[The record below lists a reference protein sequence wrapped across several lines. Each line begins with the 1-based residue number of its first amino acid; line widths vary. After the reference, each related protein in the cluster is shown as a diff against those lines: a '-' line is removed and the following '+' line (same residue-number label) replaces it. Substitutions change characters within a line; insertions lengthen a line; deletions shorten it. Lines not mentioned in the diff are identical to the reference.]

1 MRVRWLRMVMAFDR
15 VGHRLPYAMSR
26 GYAAQKTTTV
36 VGHSWADEPDQFRVD
51 CAAIEKVCYSTE
63 IINKIDELFVP

>member
-1 MRVRWLRMVMAFDR
+1 MRMRRLGVVVAFDR
-15 VGHRLPYAMSR
+15 VGHRLAHGMAGLNATQETASVIWR
-26 GYAAQKTTTV
+26 FR
-36 VGHSWADEPDQFRVD
+36 ADKRDQFRVD

>member
-1 MRVRWLRMVMAFDR
+1 MHVRRLGVVVAFDQ
-15 VGHRLPYAMSR
+15 VGHGLADAMPGR
-26 GYAAQKTTTV
+26 DTAQKTSPV
-36 VGHSWADEPDQFRVD
+36 IGHPAADNPDQFRVD